1 VRLVLF
7 DVDGTLLTARG
18 AGRLAVGRALSAVYG
33 ATGPI
38 ERYDFRGKTDPQI
51 VFDLMRA
58 AGREPE
64 DIRRSLDRFYDAY
77 IGELEALLA
86 DETRVQVMP
95 GVSELVPALASRDD
109 ALVGLLTG
117 NIERGAHVKLRS
129 TGLLPRF
136 AVGAYGSDDA
146 DRRRLPSIACA
157 RARALTGRRFPFESV
172 TIVGDTPL
180 DIDCARA
187 CGARVVAVATGHHAA
202 EELSACAPDLLYSD
216 LADVAG
222 VLRALT
228 QE

>member
-1 VRLVLF
+1 MRLVLF

-64 DIRRSLDRFYDAY
+64 DIRGSLDRFYDTYVA
-77 IGELEALLA
+77 ELETLLA
-86 DETRVQVMP
+86 DGTRVQVMP
-95 GVSELVPALASRDD
+95 GVSELVPALATRDD
-109 ALVGLLTG
+109 VLVGLLTG

-129 TGLLPRF
+129 TALLPRF

-172 TIVGDTPL
+172 TLVGDTPL

-187 CGARVVAVATGHHAA
+187 CGARVVAVATGLHAA
-202 EELSACAPDLLYSD
+202 EELSACAPDLLFD
-216 LADVAG
+216 DFTDVAG

>member
-1 VRLVLF
+1 VRLILF
-7 DVDGTLLTARG
+7 DIDGTLLSARG
-18 AGRLAVGRALSAVYG
+18 AGRLAVGRALSTVYG
-33 ATGPI
+33 ATGPL

-51 VFDLMRA
+51 VFDLMGA
-58 AGREPE
+58 AGREAD
-64 DIRRSLDRFYDAY
+64 DIRRSLDRFYDEY
-77 IGELEALLA
+77 IGELETLLA
-86 DETRVQVMP
+86 DGTRVQVMP
-95 GVSELVPALASRDD
+95 GVGELVPALAARND

-129 TGLLPRF
+129 TGLLPLF
-136 AVGAYGSDDA
+136 SVGAYGSDDA

-202 EELSACAPDLLYSD
+202 EELSACVPDLLFD
-216 LADVAG
+216 DFTDVAS

-228 QE
+228 QG

>member
-77 IGELEALLA
+77 IGELEALLV

-95 GVSELVPALASRDD
+95 GVSELVPVLASRDD
-109 ALVGLLTG
+109 FLVGLLTG
-117 NIERGAHVKLRS
+117 NIERGARVKLRS

-187 CGARVVAVATGHHAA
+187 CGARVAAVATGHHAV
-202 EELSACAPDLLYSD
+202 EELSACAPDLLYTD